1 MPESCPG
8 SSGAGW
14 LAPASGLSGSRWDST
29 ITLIVFRMNGSARIR
44 SSTSSKCATS
54 RARTCSSASAPP
66 VTVIA
71 AVISGWLRTT
81 SASRRGGA
89 APSQY
94 TSTYASVRQPS
105 ADGFTVA
112 VNPVITPVS
121 RSRSTRRFT
130 AVADSPIAAPIS
142 AKLVRAF
149 AISAVTIFR
158 SSSSKGA
165 GLLFMAALYPAPN
178 APATDRYLPTS
189 ARVQAQEL
197 LLHSGFMLRAL
208 AVDDERPSLEELLY
222 LLHAD
227 PRIGS
232 AEGAGDATEAL
243 RRINRAL
250 ESGPDGP
257 EAIDV
262 VFLDIQMPGL
272 DGLDLARL
280 LTGFARPPLVVFVT
294 AHEDFAV
301 QAFDLEAVDYVLKP
315 VRKERLAEAV
325 RRAADLRGTTP
336 RIPVHEPDPDH
347 MAVELGG
354 VTRFVAVDD
363 ITHVEAQGD
372 YARLHTG
379 QGGSHLVRIPLST
392 LEDRWRSRGFV
403 RIHRRHL
410 VALRHIDEL
419 RLDAG
424 TVSVLVG
431 SEELQVSRRH
441 ARELRDLLMR
451 RP

>member
-1 MPESCPG
+1 
-8 SSGAGW
+8 
-14 LAPASGLSGSRWDST
+14 
-29 ITLIVFRMNGSARIR
+29 
-44 SSTSSKCATS
+44 
-54 RARTCSSASAPP
+54 
-66 VTVIA
+66 
-71 AVISGWLRTT
+71 
-81 SASRRGGA
+81 
-89 APSQY
+89 
-94 TSTYASVRQPS
+94 
-105 ADGFTVA
+105 
-112 VNPVITPVS
+112 
-121 RSRSTRRFT
+121 
-130 AVADSPIAAPIS
+130 
-142 AKLVRAF
+142 
-149 AISAVTIFR
+149 
-158 SSSSKGA
+158 
-165 GLLFMAALYPAPN
+165 
-178 APATDRYLPTS
+178 
-189 ARVQAQEL
+189 
-197 LLHSGFMLRAL
+197 MLRAL

-222 LLHAD
+222 LLNAD

-250 ESGPDGP
+250 ESGPHGP

-301 QAFDLEAVDYVLKP
+301 QAFDLKAVDYVLKP
-315 VRKERLAEAV
+315 VRTERLAEAV
-325 RRAADLRGTTP
+325 RRVVEQRGTAAAS

-347 MAVELGG
+347 IPVELGG
-354 VTRFVAVDD
+354 VTRFVPVED

-379 QGGSHLVRIPLST
+379 RGSHLVRIPLST
-392 LEDRWRSRGFV
+392 LEERWRARGFV

-410 VALRHIDEL
+410 VALRHIGEL

-431 SEELQVSRRH
+431 TEELQVSRRH